1 MSIAPTCHAEVIEGT
16 PRYRGDVGTKAFRV
30 DKGPYNNLNLIELRR
45 YVTKPGKR
53 DMLIELF
60 ERVFIESQE
69 ACGMVPAGQYRNLDD
84 PDTFVWLRAFADME
98 TRRDALEAFYI
109 NSQAWRDHRDD
120 ANATMIDS
128 DNVLLLRNARPLS
141 GLDLCGLTRSG
152 LSEQPNERSFVAA
165 SICMLD
171 GPADS
176 AYMAAFENNVLPRLQ
191 AHAQRIAYFVTEERP
206 NDFPRLPV
214 REGEWAFV
222 ATGICPNAEA
232 LEAWVRVFD
241 GRSTETLRL
250 KPATRSLYG

>member
-1 MSIAPTCHAEVIEGT
+1 LRNQLDDEL
-16 PRYRGDVGTKAFRV
+16 
-30 DKGPYNNLNLIELRR
+30 YNNLSVVELRR

-60 ERVFIESQE
+60 EREFIESQE
-69 ACGMVPAGQYRNLDD
+69 ACGMLPAGQYRNLDD

-109 NSQAWRDHRDD
+109 NSQAWRDHRND

-128 DNVLLLRNARPLS
+128 DNVLLLRNARPHS
-141 GLDLCGLTRSG
+141 GLDLRGLTRPG
-152 LSEQPNERSFVAA
+152 LSEQPGKRSFVAA

-171 GPADS
+171 GPADH
-176 AYMAAFENNVLPRLQ
+176 AYLAAFESDVLPRLQ
-191 AHAQRIAYFVTEERP
+191 THAQRIAYFVTEERP
-206 NDFPRLPV
+206 NDFLRLPV

-232 LEAWVRVFD
+232 LQAWLRIFE
-241 GRSTETLRL
+241 GRCTETIRLR
-250 KPATRSLYG
+250 PTTRSLYR